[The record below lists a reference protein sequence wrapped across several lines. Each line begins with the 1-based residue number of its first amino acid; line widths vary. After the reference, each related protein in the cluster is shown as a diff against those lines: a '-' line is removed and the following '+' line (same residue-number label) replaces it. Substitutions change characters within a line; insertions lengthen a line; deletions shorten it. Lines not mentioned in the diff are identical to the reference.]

1 MRSNPKQEL
10 NELIRMAHGS
20 GANGV
25 GIIDAREV
33 PILDSLANLCGET
46 PCGAYGLGK
55 NCPPHVSGPDG
66 FRELMKRMRYAL
78 VFRIDVPEA
87 VMFSDDR
94 NEVFGLVQ
102 ETVATME
109 NAAIQMGYTESKGF
123 AGGSCKTIFC
133 QDHAVCRVLSEQG
146 TCRNPKRARP
156 SMSGFGIHVRE
167 LLEKAGIP
175 PDKPNVRQGDREPM
189 TWVAGLVML
198 GGTMDRL

>member
-1 MRSNPKQEL
+1 MGSNTTQEF
-10 NELIRMAHGS
+10 NELIRMARGS

-33 PILDSLANLCGET
+33 PILDNLANLCGET
-46 PCGAYGLGK
+46 PCGAFGLSN

-102 ETVATME
+102 ETVAAME
-109 NAAIQMGYTESKGF
+109 NAAIQMGYPESKGF

-133 QDHAVCRVLSEQG
+133 HDHAACRVLSERG
-146 TCRNPKRARP
+146 TCRNPTRARP

-167 LLEKAGIP
+167 MLEKAGIP
-175 PDKPNVRQGDREPM
+175 PDKPNARQGDRESM
-189 TWVAGLVML
+189 TWVAGLVMM
-198 GGTMDRL
+198 GGTTDRH